1 MIDDIASFA
10 LSGPD
15 AIKTNAIIN
24 SKIESKKLKF
34 GPSKCHNIHFGKI
47 QDTDSMLKVDS
58 NIMNVK
64 DYETYLGDIICK
76 TGSNQKNIENRTHQG
91 LAAINQITSMLSLT
105 SLGHF
110 YFEMSLVFR
119 DSVLLSKLVFNS
131 EVWYNVTNAQ
141 LEKLEQ
147 IDELYLRK
155 MFSVA
160 KTAPKVGLF
169 IECGKLPV
177 KIVIKMR
184 RIMYYWQILH
194 KDEDELLSK
203 FFTVQKYSPSEGD
216 WVCQVQKD
224 MSDIK
229 LDLSEAVI
237 KSLSQFQ
244 FRNLVRKKIDIF
256 AIDYLKSKRKT
267 KSMKL
272 DIVKLEPKNY
282 LLSKN
287 LSITEVQTLYKVRN
301 SMIDVKE
308 NFKSS
313 HEDNMWCKTCLLFT
327 ETQQHLI
334 DCPKI
339 REKLRGLVKFSNLS
353 IDMAFQSLKNQEEFA
368 RSYNMVINARSDIIS
383 QGSGDQ

>member
-1 MIDDIASFA
+1 
-10 LSGPD
+10 
-15 AIKTNAIIN
+15 
-24 SKIESKKLKF
+24 
-34 GPSKCHNIHFGKI
+34 
-47 QDTDSMLKVDS
+47 
-58 NIMNVK
+58 
-64 DYETYLGDIICK
+64 
-76 TGSNQKNIENRTHQG
+76 
-91 LAAINQITSMLSLT
+91 
-105 SLGHF
+105 
-110 YFEMSLVFR
+110 
-119 DSVLLSKLVFNS
+119 
-131 EVWYNVTNAQ
+131 
-141 LEKLEQ
+141 
-147 IDELYLRK
+147 
-155 MFSVA
+155 
-160 KTAPKVGLF
+160 
-169 IECGKLPV
+169 
-177 KIVIKMR
+177 
-184 RIMYYWQILH
+184 
-194 KDEDELLSK
+194 
-203 FFTVQKYSPSEGD
+203 
-216 WVCQVQKD
+216 
-224 MSDIK
+224 MSDTK

-267 KSMKL
+267 KSMRL

-301 SMIDVKE
+301 SMINVKE

-368 RSYNMVINARSDIIS
+368 RIYNMVINARSDIIS

>member
-1 MIDDIASFA
+1 MWPRQPLRWDFS
-10 LSGPD
+10 L
-15 AIKTNAIIN
+15 
-24 SKIESKKLKF
+24 
-34 GPSKCHNIHFGKI
+34 
-47 QDTDSMLKVDS
+47 
-58 NIMNVK
+58 NV
-64 DYETYLGDIICK
+64 E
-76 TGSNQKNIENRTHQG
+76 KN
-91 LAAINQITSMLSLT
+91 
-105 SLGHF
+105 
-110 YFEMSLVFR
+110 
-119 DSVLLSKLVFNS
+119 
-131 EVWYNVTNAQ
+131 
-141 LEKLEQ
+141 
-147 IDELYLRK
+147 
-155 MFSVA
+155 
-160 KTAPKVGLF
+160 
-169 IECGKLPV
+169 
-177 KIVIKMR
+177 
-184 RIMYYWQILH
+184 
-194 KDEDELLSK
+194 
-203 FFTVQKYSPSEGD
+203 SPSEGD

-229 LDLSEAVI
+229 LNLSESGI

-244 FRNLVRKKIDIF
+244 FRNLVRKKMDIF

-287 LSITEVQTLYKVRN
+287 LSITEVQTLYKLRN

-313 HEDNMWCKTCLLFT
+313 HEDNMWCKTCFLFT

-339 REKLRGLVKFSNLS
+339 REKLRGLVKLSNLS